1 MTLRGTQLRTLLA
14 AIVAIAG
21 LAYAVA
27 CGSSYSSP
35 TTAGTPAPGTG
46 GTGTAAAVT
55 ITINGMNGSN
65 SFSPNPAAIKA
76 GQTVSWHNADVIAH
90 TATGTGFDTGAIA
103 GGGTSAPITFSTA
116 GTINYHCSFHPSMVG
131 SLNVQ

>member
-1 MTLRGTQLRTLLA
+1 MRFRGTSIRTLFA
-14 AIVAIAG
+14 AIVLLAG

-35 TTAGTPAPGTG
+35 TTTPTPGTG
-46 GTGTAAAVT
+46 GTGAAADVT
-55 ITINGMNGSN
+55 ITIMGMNGAN
-65 SFSPNPAAIKA
+65 SFSPNPAAVKA
-76 GQTVSWHNADVIAH
+76 GQTVSWHNADAIAH

-103 GGGTSAPITFSTA
+103 GGATSAPITFSTA

-131 SLNVQ
+131 TLNVQ